1 MKTRTRASLP
11 AAMVAWCA
19 LVFVDSVRAE
29 AAYSDY
35 ESCLLAKVE
44 IAPEAVVVSE
54 LRQECREEVVLT
66 DSEEAG
72 MTRHEYSISTE
83 DSLLYQRLEREITV
97 ESFPSILTPHNRN
110 YILPVSYIHE
120 PNGAPYQSAHGDS
133 AFADDL
139 DNLEVKF
146 QLSIKFRLA
155 GGFLHKKD
163 RLYFG
168 FTALSFWQAY
178 NTQVSAP
185 FRETN
190 YEPEIFWVSSLPW
203 RPLGIDGSLI
213 GLGYSHES
221 NGGTGHL
228 SRSWNRL
235 YANLSFEKGRYVFSI
250 KPWWRI
256 PESEKESPLDASG
269 DDNPDIE
276 HYMGHFEFAAAQRIG
291 EHEVSLMLRNNLD
304 SENRDAMRLE
314 WAFPLW
320 GNVRGFA
327 QYYNGYGE
335 SLIDYNVRIERLGVG
350 ILISSLF

>member
-1 MKTRTRASLP
+1 MSVL
-11 AAMVAWCA
+11 CA
-19 LVFVDSVRAE
+19 LGIFGTSLCAADS
-29 AAYSDY
+29 AAQVTSTVY
-35 ESCLLAKVE
+35 ESCLLEKIESASDD
-44 IAPEAVVVSE
+44 AAVSQLRRE
-54 LRQECREEVVLT
+54 CLEETRQEEP
-66 DSEEAG
+66 SGPG
-72 MTRHEYSISTE
+72 MTQHEYSISTE
-83 DSLLYQRLEREITV
+83 DSLLYQRLEREIGV
-97 ESFPSILTPHNRN
+97 ESLPSILTPHNRN
-110 YILPVSYIHE
+110 YILPLSYVRE
-120 PNGAPYQSAHGDS
+120 PNGEPYQSTPGDN
-133 AFADDL
+133 AFAREL

-155 GGFLHKKD
+155 GGFFHKND

-178 NTQVSAP
+178 NKLVSAP

-203 RPLGIDGSLI
+203 RPFGIDGSLL
-213 GLGYSHES
+213 GVGYSHES
-221 NGGTGHL
+221 NGGTGQL

-235 YANLSFEKGRYVFSI
+235 YANLSFEKGRYVFSV

-256 PESEKESPLDASG
+256 PEREKRSPFDASG

-291 EHEVSLMLRNNLD
+291 EHEVSLMLRNNMD
-304 SENRDAMRLE
+304 TDKKGAVRLE
-314 WAFPLW
+314 WAYPLW

-335 SLIDYNVRIERLGVG
+335 SLIDYNVRIERIGVG